1 MSDVQITGIQF
12 HVILTPHEFG
22 LVTRGLLRTIPDEP
36 EWQLS
41 KDSPRGTLDNQ
52 GERKV
57 EIDLKAL
64 ARELAFRLME
74 RRKHRME
81 KQVDKAEFHI
91 QRSLELEEMDDDQ

>member
-1 MSDVQITGIQF
+1 MSDVQLTGIQF

-41 KDSPRGTLDNQ
+41 KGSPRGTPENK

-74 RRKHRME
+74 RRKYCME

-91 QRSLELEEMDDDQ
+91 QKSLELEEMDDDQ